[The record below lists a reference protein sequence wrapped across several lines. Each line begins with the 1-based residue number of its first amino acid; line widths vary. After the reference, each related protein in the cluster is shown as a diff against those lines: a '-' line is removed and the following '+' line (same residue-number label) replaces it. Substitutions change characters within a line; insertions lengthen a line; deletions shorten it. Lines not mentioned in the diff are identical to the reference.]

1 MSPRRLLPASG
12 VLFALGAYG
21 AWGLLPVYWKALER
35 VPLLEIVA
43 HRVLWSLG
51 FAALLLQGADGWSQV
66 REVMRSP
73 RLLLAMSATSLLIG
87 SNWLLFIWAVNA
99 GHVLATSLGYF
110 LNPLVSVLLGVA
122 FLRERLRLLQTL
134 AVGLAAFGV
143 LQLALREGG
152 VPWISLLLAGT
163 FALYGLLR
171 KLAPIRPLAG
181 LAVELLLLAP
191 LAAGYLLWLGARHRG
206 AFLAEGWGFESAL
219 LGLAG
224 VATATP
230 LLWFTA
236 AARRLRLSTLGL
248 FQYLAPSLSFGLAV
262 AVYHEPFTRSD
273 ALTFGCIWAAL
284 ALYSSDSARALR
296 SRRRELPARMRY
308 PEDRGAEPP
317 QPAEP

>member
-1 MSPRRLLPASG
+1 

-35 VPLLEIVA
+35 VPLLEIVS

-51 FAALLLQGADGWSQV
+51 FALLLLQGADGWSQV
-66 REVMRSP
+66 REVLRSP
-73 RLLLAMSATSLLIG
+73 RLLLAMTATSLLIG

-122 FLRERLRLLQTL
+122 FLRERLRPLQIL

-143 LQLALREGG
+143 LQLALRQGG
-152 VPWISLLLAGT
+152 VPWISLVLAGT

-181 LAVELLLLAP
+181 LSVETLLLAP
-191 LAAGYLLWLGARHRG
+191 LAAGYVLWLGVRHRG
-206 AFLAEGWGFESAL
+206 VFLAEGRVLETAL

-230 LLWFTA
+230 LLWFAA

-248 FQYLAPSLSFGLAV
+248 FQYVAPSLSFGLAV
-262 AVYHEPFTRSD
+262 AVYHEPFSRSD
-273 ALTFGCIWAAL
+273 AVTFACIWAAL
-284 ALYSSDSARALR
+284 ALYSADSARALR
-296 SRRRELPARMRY
+296 DRAREAGPGMRY
-308 PEDRGAEPP
+308 PEGRGSEPP

>member
-35 VPLLEIVA
+35 VPLLEIVS

-51 FAALLLQGADGWSQV
+51 FALLLLQGADGWSQV
-66 REVMRSP
+66 REVLRSP
-73 RLLLAMSATSLLIG
+73 RLLLAMTATSLLIG

-122 FLRERLRLLQTL
+122 FLRERLRPLQIL

-143 LQLALREGG
+143 LQLALRQGG
-152 VPWISLLLAGT
+152 VPWISLVLAGT

-181 LAVELLLLAP
+181 LSVETLLLAP
-191 LAAGYLLWLGARHRG
+191 LAAGYVLWLGVRHRG
-206 AFLAEGWGFESAL
+206 VFLAEGRVLETAL

-230 LLWFTA
+230 LLWFAA

-248 FQYLAPSLSFGLAV
+248 FQYVAPSLSFGLAV
-262 AVYHEPFTRSD
+262 AVYHEPFSRSD
-273 ALTFGCIWAAL
+273 AVTFACIWAAL
-284 ALYSSDSARALR
+284 ALYSADSARALR
-296 SRRRELPARMRY
+296 DRAREAGPGMRY
-308 PEDRGAEPP
+308 PEGRGSEPP